1 MVLVARLAA
10 VGGLLAAAGCAP
22 PPTSPVQLAYCTQL
36 YQLHV
41 RYHTLV
47 TFSQDGQHAQID
59 LALQDCTWGD
69 YAAGIKVLTGLL
81 TRLRVHVPPPPGNGL

>member
-1 MVLVARLAA
+1 VLARLARLTA

-22 PPTSPVQLAYCTQL
+22 APTSPAQLAYCLQL

-47 TFSQDGQHAQID
+47 TFSQDGQHALID

-69 YAAGIKVLTGLL
+69 YPAGIKVLTALL
-81 TRLRVHVPPPPGNGL
+81 TRIRVNVPPAPPQ